1 MMKFR
6 VSRRRNPFDNA
17 MVRLMTHVVALG
29 IVIGSIFFALSES
42 SWRPLAFGF
51 VCVSLLEAAWIYF
64 HLRR

>member
-1 MMKFR
+1 
-6 VSRRRNPFDNA
+6 